1 MSKIRPTDDEAHTN
15 GTALR
20 RKDIC
25 HLSATKLTI
34 SCDSD
39 RVLAGVA
46 SHR

>member
-1 MSKIRPTDDEAHTN
+1 MSKVRPTDDEAHTN

-25 HLSATKLTI
+25 HLFATKLTTG
-34 SCDSD
+34 CDSD
-39 RVLAGVA
+39 RVAAGVA